1 MSTKKVVVGLVVAAV
16 LGLALVAGLGV
27 GYWWFAMRSQPIGPL
42 PAEAAILPGDAAVVG
57 GIDVRRITTGANY
70 KKYMAAAMED
80 AGKDL
85 KELEQKTGIN
95 VERDVEGLYGA
106 GSKEAG
112 AEQAGVV
119 VLVGSFDAE
128 RVGKAIKDDPKSK
141 ATTTTVEGFTVY
153 EMKENDKVSGHL
165 AIPSSRVMVAGT
177 PAMVAKAL
185 ANFKGAKNGVA
196 SNAELVAALK
206 AIEPGQGFWL
216 LATPKAMAEAPKP
229 GEGGVP
235 PFPMPKSVLLT
246 GQFDPAV
253 SFKLTGAMADEAAA
267 KDLAEKLNG
276 LKAMAAMFAADKPE
290 VGEAAQALSVTN
302 TGKSVVLALS
312 LSPALLEKMQKS
324 LLEARLSAN
333 ESATIGDTRTVI
345 SAEAAYQSM
354 GDGSYGELK
363 CLAEPKT
370 CNTSYEG
377 PQFVDKELAEATTKS
392 GYNRQFKLAGGSF
405 AYASTPVKAGNTGKR
420 SFCGDASGVVCQ
432 NAGGAPFDISSGR
445 CPEGCTPV
453 E

>member
-1 MSTKKVVVGLVVAAV
+1 MSKKIVVGLVAVAV
-16 LGLALVAGLGV
+16 LGLALVAGLAV
-27 GYWWFAMRSQPIGPL
+27 GYWWFAKRSQPIGPL

-106 GSKEAG
+106 GSKVG

-119 VLVGSFDAE
+119 VLVGTFDAQ
-128 RVGKAIKDDPKSK
+128 RIGKAVQDDPKSK

-153 EMKENDKVSGHL
+153 EMKEEGKVSSHL
-165 AIPSSRVMVAGT
+165 AVPSARVLVAGT
-177 PAMVAKAL
+177 PALVATTL
-185 ANFKGAKNGVA
+185 ANFKGGQGGVA
-196 SNAELVAALK
+196 ANAELVAALK
-206 AIEPGQGFWL
+206 AVEPGPAFWL

-229 GEGGVP
+229 GEGMPVP
-235 PFPMPKSVLLT
+235 PFPMPKSVLFT

-253 SFKLTGAMADEAAA
+253 SFKLTGEMADEAAA
-267 KDLAEKLNG
+267 KQLAEQITG

-302 TGKSVVLALS
+302 TGKSVVVALS
-312 LSPALLEKMQKS
+312 LSPALLEKIQKS

-333 ESATIGDTRTVI
+333 EAATVGDTRTVI
-345 SAEAAYQSM
+345 SAQAAYQAM

-363 CLAEPKT
+363 CLADPKS
-370 CNTSYEG
+370 CNASYDG
-377 PQFVDKELAEATTKS
+377 PQFIDKELAEATTKS
-392 GYNRQFKLAGGSF
+392 GYNRQFKLADGSF
-405 AYASTPVKAGNTGKR
+405 AYASTPVKAGDTGKR
-420 SFCGDASGVVCQ
+420 SFCGDASGMICQ
-432 NAGGAPFDISSGR
+432 NADGAPFDISSGR

>member
-1 MSTKKVVVGLVVAAV
+1 MSKKIVVGLVAVAV
-16 LGLALVAGLGV
+16 LGLALVAGLAV
-27 GYWWFAMRSQPIGPL
+27 GYWWFAKRSQPIGPL

-106 GSKEAG
+106 GSKVG

-119 VLVGSFDAE
+119 VLVGTFDAQ
-128 RVGKAIKDDPKSK
+128 RIGKAVQDDPKSK

-153 EMKENDKVSGHL
+153 EMKEEGKVSSHL
-165 AIPSSRVMVAGT
+165 AVPSARVLVAGT
-177 PAMVAKAL
+177 PALVATTL
-185 ANFKGAKNGVA
+185 ANFKGGQGGVA
-196 SNAELVAALK
+196 ANAELVAALK
-206 AIEPGQGFWL
+206 AVEPGPAFWL

-229 GEGGVP
+229 GEGMPVP
-235 PFPMPKSVLLT
+235 PFPMPKSVLFT

-253 SFKLTGAMADEAAA
+253 SFKLTGEMADEAAA
-267 KDLAEKLNG
+267 KQLAEQITG

-302 TGKSVVLALS
+302 TGKSVVVALS
-312 LSPALLEKMQKS
+312 LSPALLEKIQKS

-333 ESATIGDTRTVI
+333 EAATVGDTRTVI
-345 SAEAAYQSM
+345 SAQAAYQAM
-354 GDGSYGELK
+354 GDGSYGDLK
-363 CLAEPKT
+363 CLADPKS
-370 CNTSYEG
+370 CNASYDG
-377 PQFVDKELAEATTKS
+377 PQFIDKELAEATTKS
-392 GYNRQFKLAGGSF
+392 GYNRQFKLADGSF
-405 AYASTPVKAGNTGKR
+405 AYASTPVKAGDTGKR
-420 SFCGDASGVVCQ
+420 SFCGDASGMICQ
-432 NAGGAPFDISSGR
+432 NADGAPFDISSGR

>member
-1 MSTKKVVVGLVVAAV
+1 MSKKIVVGLVAVAV
-16 LGLALVAGLGV
+16 LGLALVAGLAV
-27 GYWWFAMRSQPIGPL
+27 GYWWFAKRSQPIGPL

-106 GSKEAG
+106 GSKVG

-119 VLVGSFDAE
+119 VLVGTFDAQ
-128 RVGKAIKDDPKSK
+128 RIGKAVQDDPKSK

-153 EMKENDKVSGHL
+153 EMKEEGKVSSHL
-165 AIPSSRVMVAGT
+165 AVPSARVLVAGT
-177 PAMVAKAL
+177 PALVATTL
-185 ANFKGAKNGVA
+185 ANFKGGQGGVA
-196 SNAELVAALK
+196 ANAELVAALK
-206 AIEPGQGFWL
+206 AVEPGPAFWL

-229 GEGGVP
+229 GEGMPVP
-235 PFPMPKSVLLT
+235 PFPMPKSVLFT

-253 SFKLTGAMADEAAA
+253 SFKLTGEMADEAAA
-267 KDLAEKLNG
+267 KQLAEQITG

-302 TGKSVVLALS
+302 TGKSVVVALS
-312 LSPALLEKMQKS
+312 LSPALLEKIQKS

-333 ESATIGDTRTVI
+333 EAATIGDTRTVI
-345 SAEAAYQSM
+345 SAQAAYQAM

-363 CLAEPKT
+363 CLADPKS
-370 CNTSYEG
+370 CNASYDG
-377 PQFVDKELAEATTKS
+377 PQFIDKELAEATTKS
-392 GYNRQFKLAGGSF
+392 GYNRQFKLADGSF
-405 AYASTPVKAGNTGKR
+405 AYASTPVKAGDTGKR
-420 SFCGDASGVVCQ
+420 SFCGDASGMICQ
-432 NAGGAPFDISSGR
+432 NADGAPFDISSGR